1 MRVFQRGE
9 AGRWGKGDNRR
20 GREGELST
28 LRGTLWTPSN
38 RSIMELYLDLLSSPC
53 RAVYLFAEALKIPY
67 EFKSINLFQGQQYTK
82 EFGELSIIR
91 KVPVLKDDSFVLTE
105 SIAILQYL
113 AQKCSVADQWFP
125 ADLQQGAR
133 VNEYLSWQHL
143 NLRLHCSKVTM
154 LRGMYPFVMGS
165 EVPKEKMDAAME
177 DMKQSLDLLEEKFLQ
192 NKQFIIGSKISLAD
206 LVAIVEMMRPL
217 AVGVDVFEDRPKLL
231 AWRDRVKK
239 ELGEKL
245 FDQAHEALL
254 NPSYMQQKMPNN
266 SEMQKFKSALSR
278 YFR

>member
-1 MRVFQRGE
+1 
-9 AGRWGKGDNRR
+9 
-20 GREGELST
+20 
-28 LRGTLWTPSN
+28 
-38 RSIMELYLDLLSSPC
+38 C
-53 RAVYLFAEALKIPY
+53 C
-67 EFKSINLFQGQQYTK
+67 
-82 EFGELSIIR
+82 
-91 KVPVLKDDSFVLTE
+91 

-113 AQKCSVADQWFP
+113 AQKCSVADHWFP
-125 ADLQQGAR
+125 ADLQQRAR
-133 VNEYLSWQHL
+133 VSEYLSWQHL

-217 AVGVDVFEDRPKLL
+217 AVGVDVFKDRPKLL

-245 FDQAHEALL
+245 FDQAHEAVL
-254 NPSYMQQKMPNN
+254 NPSDMQQKMPNN

>member
-1 MRVFQRGE
+1 YFRSVFMGIFDQSSR
-9 AGRWGKGDNRR
+9 
-20 GREGELST
+20 ST
-28 LRGTLWTPSN
+28 FTFF
-38 RSIMELYLDLLSSPC
+38 SSRLMISVKMPD
-53 RAVYLFAEALKIPY
+53 
-67 EFKSINLFQGQQYTK
+67 
-82 EFGELSIIR
+82 IR
-91 KVPVLKDDSFVLTE
+91 I

-113 AQKCSVADQWFP
+113 AQKCSVADHWFP
-125 ADLQQGAR
+125 ADLQQRAR
-133 VNEYLSWQHL
+133 VSEYLSWQHL
-143 NLRLHCSKVTM
+143 NLRLHCSKVTIFIYDFCWQ
-154 LRGMYPFVMGS
+154 GMYPFVMGS

-217 AVGVDVFEDRPKLL
+217 AVGVDVFKDRPKLL

-245 FDQAHEALL
+245 FDQAHEAVL
-254 NPSYMQQKMPNN
+254 NPSDMQQKMPNN